1 MPGGDLALQEPPV
14 VPEILGGGL
23 GGMLMYLPM
32 AIGSGAMMMM
42 FMGNRGGLAMVA
54 VALMSV
60 GMLGMGAGQMG
71 RHSGERKRRM
81 RGERRD
87 YLRYLAQTRRHV
99 RAVVAEQRAALAWRH
114 PDPAGLWSVA
124 MSGRLWERRV
134 SHADFAEIR
143 VGRCPQRLALTITP
157 LQTKPVEDLEPM
169 CARAL
174 RRFIRAYTTV
184 ADLPAAIFLRGFAQV
199 QASGDEDT
207 ARALIRAMLAQ
218 LVTFHSPDDLT
229 IAVCAAADLSPQW
242 EWVKWL
248 PHAQHGTE
256 QDGAGNVRMLTD
268 SVPELEALL
277 AAELADRSRFEPG
290 AAPAR
295 DEPYVVVVVDGV
307 PVPSE
312 SRLAGAGY
320 RNAIVLSLAGAM
332 PAAAN
337 RTTLRLE
344 VTADRIDMIRSDRS
358 GGEIRTAL
366 GRPDR
371 FSVVQAGALAHTVA
385 PFRLGA
391 TSDVVEPMVTD
402 FDLGTLLGI
411 GEIDELDPAAVWA
424 RTNGPDRLRVPVG
437 IAENGARI
445 ELDIKES
452 AQGGMGPHGLLIGAT
467 GSGKSELL
475 RTLVLALA
483 IRHSSEILNFVL
495 VDFKGGATFLG
506 LDALP
511 HTSAVITNLADEAPL
526 VTRMQDALQGEM
538 VRRQELLRS
547 AGNYGSL
554 LEYEK
559 ARAGG
564 VPLDPLPTLFVVV
577 DEFSELLA
585 SHGDFA
591 ELFVMIGRLGRS
603 LGVHLLLASQRID
616 DGRMHKL
623 ESHLSYRIGLR
634 TFSAMESRAAIGVPD
649 AYQLPS
655 APGNGFLRCDVSTL
669 VRFKA
674 AYVSGRYRRR
684 TVEQRREEV
693 RRQVV
698 RFGAG
703 RLSRPDT
710 APGLE
715 PSTVDGSPSG
725 VDAALST
732 VDTADEKIDTLLQ
745 VAVARLRGQGPPA
758 HQVWLPPLA
767 QPPTLDEIL
776 PPLVPV
782 ADLGL
787 CPPDWAGR
795 GGLAVP
801 VAIVDEPVEQ
811 ARDLLVAD
819 LSGVGGHVGIAGGT
833 QAGKSTL
840 LRTLIAALAL
850 THTPAEVQFYCVD
863 FGGGTLA
870 TLAGLPHV
878 GGVAGR
884 MDADRLGRTVAEV
897 QVVLARRE
905 RLFAEHGIENMAAYR
920 ELRRRGQFADDPHGD
935 VFLVVDGWTTLRS
948 DFDRLDHPIRQLAE
962 RGLTYGVHLVL
973 TASRWS
979 DIPSALRD
987 QLGTRLELRLGDS
1000 IDSVIDIRA
1009 AATVPRSPGR
1019 GLTPAK
1025 KHFLAAVPRIDGQ
1038 PRTEDLAEATREL
1051 AEAVAASWTGPAAPP
1066 VRMLP
1071 AELPADQLPA
1081 PQGRMRVA
1089 LGWGEA
1095 DLEPVWHDFAGSPH
1109 LTVLGDSGS
1118 GKTALLRLIAR
1129 AIPRAY
1135 QPGEAQVLVVDPRR
1149 GIVDE
1154 VPEGYRRGSAF
1165 SATAAQ
1171 QLVSA
1176 AATELRQRVP
1186 GPDITPAQLRR
1197 RDWWSGP
1204 EVYVLVDD
1212 YDLVCG
1218 GIGGPL
1224 ESLVDLLPQAA
1235 DIGLHVVLARAAAGS
1250 NRLSMDA
1257 VVRRMH
1263 ESNTPDLA
1271 LSCPPNEVLLINGA
1285 RPRQLPPGRGLL
1297 VTRRGAVLLQTGW
1310 TTPAA
1315 PAVPDDEAVAAD
1327 GAAQDGAVPDGAV
1340 PDGAVPDGAVP
1351 DGAVPDGAVRDGAV
1365 RDGAVRDGAVPDGA
1379 VPDGAVPGDGAVA
1392 DDDVVGSR

>member
-1 MPGGDLALQEPPV
+1 MSTMVFRRPTRQTPPEMPTGELSLQEPPV
-14 VPEILGGGL
+14 LPEAPTGNLGM
-23 GGMLMYLPM
+23 MLMYLPM
-32 AIGSGAMMMM
+32 ALGSGALLML
-42 FMGNRGGLAMVA
+42 FMSPAKGGMSMIAVGLLAMTSLTMVF
-54 VALMSV
+54 
-60 GMLGMGAGQMG
+60 GQMG
-71 RHSGERKRRM
+71 RSTSDRKRRM

-87 YLRYLAQTRRHV
+87 YLRYLAQSRKTV
-99 RAVVAEQRAALAWRH
+99 RGIAGEQRTSLAWRH
-114 PDPAGLWSVA
+114 PDPDGLWAVA
-124 MSGRLWERRV
+124 MSTRLWERRT
-134 SHADFAEIR
+134 SHPDFAEVRIATG
-143 VGRCPQRLALTITP
+143 VQRLAVTITP
-157 LQTKPVEDLEPM
+157 MQTKPVEDLEPLS
-169 CARAL
+169 ARAL
-174 RRFIRAYTTV
+174 RRFIHGYTTL
-184 ADLPAAIFLRGFAQV
+184 ADQPMAVFLRGFGHV
-199 QASGDEDT
+199 HLRGDTDST
-207 ARALIRAMLAQ
+207 RSVVRALLAQ
-218 LVTFHSPDDLT
+218 LVTFHSPEDLRV
-229 IAVCAAADLSPQW
+229 AVCTTGTHAADW
-242 EWVKWL
+242 DWVKWL
-248 PHAQHGTE
+248 PHAQHSAE
-256 QDGAGNVRMLTD
+256 QDGAGQARLVAGD
-268 SVPELEALL
+268 VEGIEALL
-277 AAELADRSRFEPG
+277 ASELDGRGRFEAG
-290 AAPAR
+290 ATPSR
-295 DEPYVVVVVDGV
+295 DEPYLVVVVDGV
-307 PVPSE
+307 TVPPG
-312 SRLAGAGY
+312 SRLAGTGY
-320 RNAIVLSLAGAM
+320 HNAIILDLTSPAPAGAG
-332 PAAAN
+332 
-337 RTTLRLE
+337 RTTLRLD
-344 VTADRIDMIRSDRS
+344 VTPERIEMVRFDRTGAES
-358 GGEIRTAL
+358 RTLL
-366 GRPDR
+366 GRPDGL
-371 FSVVQAGALAHTVA
+371 STAKAAALARTLS
-385 PFRLGA
+385 PFRLAA

-402 FDLGTLLGI
+402 FDLATLLGV
-411 GEIDELDPAAVWA
+411 GEIEALDPT
-424 RTNGPDRLRVPVG
+424 RTWPRTAGPDRLRVPIG
-437 IAENGARI
+437 IAEDGSRV
-445 ELDIKES
+445 ELDLKES

-483 IRHSSEILNFVL
+483 ITHSPEILNLVL

-511 HTSAVITNLADEAPL
+511 HTSAVITNLADEASL
-526 VTRMQDALQGEM
+526 VSRMQEALQGEM
-538 VRRQELLRS
+538 MRRQELLRS
-547 AGNYGSL
+547 AGNYSSL
-554 LEYEK
+554 LDYEK

-564 VPLDPLPTLFVVV
+564 VALDPLPTLFVVV

-585 SHGDFA
+585 AHPDFS

-703 RLSRPDT
+703 RLARPDPVPAAAPVT
-710 APGLE
+710 APAE
-715 PSTVDGSPSG
+715 
-725 VDAALST
+725 AAGT
-732 VDTADEKIDTLLQ
+732 DERVDTLLQ

-776 PPLVPV
+776 PPLVP
-782 ADLGL
+782 AAGLGL

-863 FGGGTLA
+863 LGGGTLA

-920 ELRRRGQFADDPHGD
+920 ELRRRGPSANDPGADDPHGD
-935 VFLVVDGWTTLRS
+935 VFLVVDGWATLRA

-962 RGLTYGVHLVL
+962 RGLAYGVHLVL

-979 DIPSALRD
+979 DIPSVLRD

-1009 AATVPRSPGR
+1009 AGTVPRSPGR
-1019 GLTPAK
+1019 GLTPEK

-1051 AEAVAASWTGPAAPP
+1051 AEAVATSWTGPPAPP

-1095 DLEPVWHDFAGSPH
+1095 DLEPVWHDFAQSPH

-1271 LSCPPNEVLLINGA
+1271 LSCPPNETLLINGA

-1297 VTRRGAVLLQTGW
+1297 VTRRNTTLLQTGW
-1310 TTPAA
+1310 AA
-1315 PAVPDDEAVAAD
+1315 PAPATPEDAMPGDAVPDDNP
-1327 GAAQDGAVPDGAV
+1327 VPDGTVPNDTVPNDTVPDDAV
-1340 PDGAVPDGAVP
+1340 PGDAVPGDTVPDDAVP
-1351 DGAVPDGAVRDGAV
+1351 GD
-1365 RDGAVRDGAVPDGA
+1365 
-1379 VPDGAVPGDGAVA
+1379 AVPGDGAVA

>member
-1 MPGGDLALQEPPV
+1 VSTMVFRRPTRQPAPEMPTGELSLQEPPV
-14 VPEILGGGL
+14 LPEAPTGNLGAILT
-23 GGMLMYLPM
+23 YLPM
-32 AIGSGAMMMM
+32 AIGSAALLLL
-42 FMGNRGGLAMVA
+42 FVSPAKGGMSLLAVGLLAMTSLTMVFGQ
-54 VALMSV
+54 V
-60 GMLGMGAGQMG
+60 G
-71 RHSGERKRRM
+71 RSTSDRKRRM

-87 YLRYLAQTRRHV
+87 YLRYLAQSRKKV
-99 RAVVAEQRAALAWRH
+99 RAIAEEQLKSLAWRH
-114 PDPAGLWSVA
+114 PDPDGLWTVA
-124 MSGRLWERRV
+124 MSSRLWERRT
-134 SHADFAEIR
+134 SHPDFAEVRIATG
-143 VGRCPQRLALTITP
+143 VQRLAVAISP
-157 LQTKPVEDLEPM
+157 MQTKPVEDLEPLS
-169 CARAL
+169 ARAL
-174 RRFIRAYTTV
+174 RRFIHAYTTLGDQPTAV
-184 ADLPAAIFLRGFAQV
+184 FLRGFGHV
-199 QASGDEDT
+199 HLRGDPDSVRSVV
-207 ARALIRAMLAQ
+207 RALLAQ
-218 LVTFHSPDDLT
+218 LVTFHAPEDLRV
-229 IAVCAAADLSPQW
+229 AVCTAGAHAADW
-242 EWVKWL
+242 DWVKWL
-248 PHAQHGTE
+248 PHAQHPTE
-256 QDGAGNVRMLTD
+256 QDGAGQVRLVAGD
-268 SVPELEALL
+268 VDGLEDLL
-277 AAELADRSRFEPG
+277 ASELDGRGRFEAGATPG
-290 AAPAR
+290 R
-295 DEPYVVVVVDGV
+295 DEPYLVVVVDGASV
-307 PVPSE
+307 PQE
-312 SRLAGAGY
+312 SRLAGSGY
-320 RNAIVLSLAGAM
+320 HNAIVFNVSPSAPAGTG
-332 PAAAN
+332 

-344 VTADRIDMIRSDRS
+344 VTGERIEMIRFDRTGAES
-358 GGEIRTAL
+358 RTLL

-371 FSVVQAGALAHTVA
+371 LSVPKAAALARTLS
-385 PFRLGA
+385 PFRLAA
-391 TSDVVEPMVTD
+391 TSDVAEPMVTD
-402 FDLGTLLGI
+402 FDLGTLLGV
-411 GEIDELDPAAVWA
+411 GEIDAFDPARIWA
-424 RTNGPDRLRVPVG
+424 RASGPDRLRVPIG
-437 IAENGARI
+437 IAEDGSRV
-445 ELDIKES
+445 ELDLKES

-483 IRHSSEILNFVL
+483 ITHSSEILNLVL

-511 HTSAVITNLADEAPL
+511 HTSAVITNLADEASL
-526 VTRMQDALQGEM
+526 VARMQDSLHGEM
-538 VRRQELLRS
+538 TRRQELLRS
-547 AGNYGSL
+547 AGNYSSL

-559 ARAGG
+559 ARAAGAN
-564 VPLDPLPTLFVVV
+564 LDPLPTLFVVV

-585 SHGDFA
+585 AHPDFS

-655 APGNGFLRCDVSTL
+655 APGNGYLRCDVSTL
-669 VRFKA
+669 IRFKA
-674 AYVSGRYRRR
+674 AYVSARYRRR

-703 RLSRPDT
+703 RLTRPDPEPAPAAALAGPAST
-710 APGLE
+710 ADTP
-715 PSTVDGSPSG
+715 PSTTDAPPSTA
-725 VDAALST
+725 DAAGT
-732 VDTADEKIDTLLQ
+732 DERVDTLLQ
-745 VAVARLRGQGPPA
+745 VAVRRLRDQGPPA

-767 QPPTLDEIL
+767 QPPTLDEVL

-782 ADLGL
+782 PSLGL
-787 CPPDWAGR
+787 CPPDWPGR

-801 VAIVDEPVEQ
+801 VAIVDKPYEQ
-811 ARDLLVAD
+811 ARDLFVAD

-840 LRTLIAALAL
+840 LRTLIAGLAL
-850 THTPAEVQFYCVD
+850 THTPAEVQFYCLD

-870 TLAGLPHV
+870 TLARLPHV

-884 MDADRLGRTVAEV
+884 MDADRVGRTVAEV
-897 QVVLARRE
+897 QVVLSRRE

-920 ELRRRGQFADDPHGD
+920 DLRRQGLFGDDPHGD
-935 VFLVVDGWTTLRS
+935 VFLVVDGWASLRA
-948 DFDRLDHPIRQLAE
+948 DFDRLDQPIRQLAE

-973 TASRWS
+973 TANRWM
-979 DIPSALRD
+979 DVHSALRD

-1019 GLTPAK
+1019 GLTIDK
-1025 KHFLAAVPRIDGQ
+1025 KHYLAAVPRIDGH

-1071 AELPADQLPA
+1071 AILPADDLPE
-1081 PQGRMRVA
+1081 PDGRMRVA

-1095 DLEPVWHDFAGSPH
+1095 DLEPVWHDFGEYPH
-1109 LTVLGDSGS
+1109 LTVLGDAGS
-1118 GKTALLRLIAR
+1118 GKTALLRLIAQ

-1135 QPGEAQVLVVDPRR
+1135 PPGEAQVLVVDPRR

-1154 VPEGYRRGSAF
+1154 VQQDYQRGSAF
-1165 SATAAQ
+1165 SA
-1171 QLVSA
+1171 A
-1176 AATELRQRVP
+1176 AAAELVGSVAAELRLRVP
-1186 GPDITPAQLRR
+1186 GPQITPQQLRR

-1218 GIGGPL
+1218 GLGGPL
-1224 ESLVDLLPQAA
+1224 ESLVDLLPQAG

-1271 LSCPPNEVLLINGA
+1271 LSCPPNETLLLNGM

-1297 VTRRGAVLLQTGW
+1297 VTRRGATLLQTGW
-1310 TTPAA
+1310 AA
-1315 PAVPDDEAVAAD
+1315 PVA
-1327 GAAQDGAVPDGAV
+1327 GAVPADTVPADTVPADTV
-1340 PDGAVPDGAVP
+1340 PDRTGPDST
-1351 DGAVPDGAVRDGAV
+1351 
-1365 RDGAVRDGAVPDGA
+1365 
-1379 VPDGAVPGDGAVA
+1379 
-1392 DDDVVGSR
+1392 VGSR

>member
-1 MPGGDLALQEPPV
+1 VSVTLFRRPPRQPAPEMPGGDLALQEPPV
-14 VPEILGGGL
+14 VPETLGGGL

-32 AIGSGAMMMM
+32 ALGSGAMMMM

-71 RHSGERKRRM
+71 RQGGERKRRM

-87 YLRYLAQTRRHV
+87 YLRYLAQTRRQV
-99 RAVVAEQRAALAWRH
+99 RAVAAEQRAALTWRH

-124 MSGRLWERRV
+124 TSGRLWERRV
-134 SHADFAEIR
+134 SHADFAEVR

-157 LQTKPVEDLEPM
+157 LQTKPVEDLEPL

-199 QASGDEDT
+199 QASGDEDA
-207 ARALIRAMLAQ
+207 ARALVRALLAQ

-229 IAVCAAADLSPQW
+229 VAVCAAADRSPDW
-242 EWVKWL
+242 DWVKWL

-256 QDGAGNVRMLTD
+256 QDGAGNVRMRTD

-295 DEPYVVVVVDGV
+295 GEPYVVVVVDGV
-307 PVPSE
+307 PVPAE

-320 RNAIVLSLAGAM
+320 RNAIVLSLAGAL

-344 VTADRIDMIRSDRS
+344 VTAGQIDMIRNDRS
-358 GGEIRTAL
+358 GAEIRTAL
-366 GRPDR
+366 GRPDHV
-371 FSVVQAGALAHTVA
+371 SVVQAGALARTVA

-391 TSDVVEPMVTD
+391 TTDIAEPMVTD

-424 RTNGPDRLRVPVG
+424 RTSGPDRLRVPVG
-437 IAENGARI
+437 IAENGVRV

-559 ARAGG
+559 ARAAG
-564 VPLDPLPTLFVVV
+564 VPLDPMPTLFVVV

-634 TFSAMESRAAIGVPD
+634 TFSAMESRSVIGVPD

-655 APGNGFLRCDVSTL
+655 APGNGYLRSDVATL

-674 AYVSGRYRRR
+674 AYVSGPYRRR
-684 TVEQRREEV
+684 TAEQRREEV

-698 RFGAG
+698 PFSATRLPARPAGPDPDGLLPAPGAA
-703 RLSRPDT
+703 LDT
-710 APGLE
+710 AP
-715 PSTVDGSPSG
+715 
-725 VDAALST
+725 DAAL
-732 VDTADEKIDTLLQ
+732 DTAPDTGPAGAGGAEEAAETLLQ
-745 VAVARLRGQGPPA
+745 VAIGRLRGHGPPA

-767 QPPTLDEIL
+767 EPPTLDQIL
-776 PPLVPV
+776 PPLVP
-782 ADLGL
+782 DPKLGL
-787 CPPDWAGR
+787 TPASWPGR
-795 GGLAVP
+795 GRLVVP
-801 VAIVDEPVEQ
+801 VAVVDKPFEQ
-811 ARDLLVAD
+811 VRDLYMAD
-819 LSGVGGHVGIAGGT
+819 LAGAGGHVGVAGGT

-840 LRTLIAALAL
+840 LRALIAALAL
-850 THTPAEVQFYCVD
+850 THTPAEVQFYCLD
-863 FGGGTLA
+863 FGGGTLS

-884 MDADRLGRTVAEV
+884 MEPERISRTVAEV
-897 QVVLARRE
+897 QGVLAARE
-905 RLFAEHGIENMAAYR
+905 KLFAAHGIENMAAYR
-920 ELRRRGQFADDPHGD
+920 ALRRQGRFADDPFGD
-935 VFLVVDGWTTLRS
+935 VFLVVDGWGTIRA
-948 DFDRLDHPIRQLAE
+948 DFEEHDQPIRQLAA

-973 TASRWS
+973 TAARWS
-979 DIPSALRD
+979 DVHSALRD
-987 QLGTRLELRLGDS
+987 QLGTRLELRLGDP
-1000 IDSVIDIRA
+1000 IDSVIDMRA
-1009 AATVPRSPGR
+1009 AAGVPRSPGR
-1019 GLTPAK
+1019 GLTTDK
-1025 KHFLAAVPRIDGQ
+1025 LHYLAAVPRIDGRQ
-1038 PRTEDLAEATREL
+1038 RSHDLAGASRAL
-1051 AEAVAASWTGPAAPP
+1051 AEAVADSWDGPPAPA

-1071 AELPADQLPA
+1071 AVLPAADLPA
-1081 PQGRMRVA
+1081 PQGRLRVP
-1089 LGWGEA
+1089 LGLGEV
-1095 DLEPVWHDFAGSPH
+1095 DLGPVWHDFASQPH
-1109 LTVLGDSGS
+1109 LTVLGDTAS
-1118 GKTALLRLIAR
+1118 GKTAVLRLIAG
-1129 AIPRAY
+1129 AIPRRYA
-1135 QPGEAQVLVVDPRR
+1135 PGEAEVIVVDSRR
-1149 GIVDE
+1149 ALVDA
-1154 VPEGYRRGSAF
+1154 VPAEYRRGFAF
-1165 SATAAQ
+1165 SAAAAAE
-1171 QLVSA
+1171 LAAA
-1176 AATELRQRVP
+1176 AATELRQRLP
-1186 GPDITPAQLRR
+1186 GTDVSPQQLQR

-1204 EVYVLVDD
+1204 EVFLLVDD
-1212 YDLVCG
+1212 YDLLTG
-1218 GIGGPL
+1218 SLGGPL
-1224 ESLVDLLPQAA
+1224 DSLLDLLPQAA
-1235 DIGLHVVLARAAAGS
+1235 DIGLHVVLARSAAGS
-1250 NRLSMDA
+1250 TRLSMDS
-1257 VVRRMH
+1257 VVRRLQ
-1263 ESNTPDLA
+1263 ESNTPDLVF
-1271 LSCPPNEVLLINGA
+1271 SCPPTEMPLLNGM
-1285 RPRQLPPGRGLL
+1285 RPRQLPAGRALL
-1297 VTRRGAVLLQTGW
+1297 VTRRSANLLQTGW
-1310 TTPAA
+1310 LEPAA
-1315 PAVPDDEAVAAD
+1315 PTGGPA
-1327 GAAQDGAVPDGAV
+1327 
-1340 PDGAVPDGAVP
+1340 
-1351 DGAVPDGAVRDGAV
+1351 
-1365 RDGAVRDGAVPDGA
+1365 
-1379 VPDGAVPGDGAVA
+1379 
-1392 DDDVVGSR
+1392 